1 MKTMRMLAALAVGV
15 VVLAAA
21 PQAGRLGVNS
31 AGAADCA
38 VTLPPVQWFSE
49 WRGTP
54 FVGDKVA
61 NVTVLVYRSP
71 KSEERV
77 RRFRAFGV
85 DATTGAILFQVDGDS
100 RELPRFN
107 AVLNDELVG
116 LMSAA
121 EANGLSFTWSI
132 NIDINK
138 PIPPTPPTPG
148 GDEAVAWGVRSA
160 AATARAA
167 MGGL

>member
-1 MKTMRMLAALAVGV
+1 MRTMRRLAALAVGV

-21 PQAGRLGVNS
+21 PRADRLGVSS

-38 VTLPPVQWFSE
+38 ATLPPLQWFSE
-49 WRGTP
+49 WRGAP
-54 FVGDKVA
+54 FVVDKVA

-71 KSEERV
+71 RSQERA

-100 RELPRFN
+100 RELPKFS
-107 AVLNDELVG
+107 AALNDEFAG
-116 LMSAA
+116 LMSVA
-121 EANGLSFTWSI
+121 EANGLSFSWSV

-160 AATARAA
+160 AAAARAA